1 MKKLTSEPDT
11 LESSTRAQIKAEIKA
26 SKMRYTAKRSEHA
39 EGRNKQ
45 GFDSD
50 HSAKNN
56 NFAESGQVYDWW
68 PYAWRPKKIEIVE
81 IRSEQTAEIC
91 MFGKGHVFD
100 LLAGIV

>member
-45 GFDSD
+45 RFDSD
-50 HSAKNN
+50 HSVKNSH
-56 NFAESGQVYDWW
+56 FPDSGEV
-68 PYAWRPKKIEIVE
+68 
-81 IRSEQTAEIC
+81 
-91 MFGKGHVFD
+91 
-100 LLAGIV
+100 